1 MKKRLIY
8 LVKLFLCNLVCIA
21 CRAFLFFQNDFF
33 CICDFFS
40 LDKSSSKKHK
50 YQMDLL
56 YFTARIIL
64 CFHFLYCFVK
74 SFAFFYVSL
83 YCFMPFLL
91 RFYFSLLFFTIVSM
105 LDFCLSYGILMC
117 LNLSSFFHSSR
128 IPTTFFVVLQL

>member
-1 MKKRLIY
+1 MEKRLIY
-8 LVKLFLCNLVCIA
+8 LVKLFSLQFGMYSMSGIFVLPKW
-21 CRAFLFFQNDFF
+21 FFLHMWLFFSRQK
-33 CICDFFS
+33 
-40 LDKSSSKKHK
+40 LEKKHK

-128 IPTTFFVVLQL
+128 IPTTFFAVLQL